1 MHMMMKLSELSSY
14 QKKPLLFTNLNSDT
28 KHESQNVLHFIFK
41 SPPFPL
47 FLCRFDY
54 LSEVKHVGEFPQESL
69 SNENLNVDLMENDSA
84 LKFELSAA
92 GLWKLHSHPLGSSD
106 SDRRTTSTT
115 LKKRTKKAPRKGKC
129 NTFFQYL
136 SIGKVEINF
145 VILDEFE
152 LDEKTHLSFCC
163 IFHRKPGKLILP
175 RK

>member
-54 LSEVKHVGEFPQESL
+54 LSEVKHVGEFPQESP

-115 LKKRTKKAPRKGKC
+115 LKKKEQKKPRE
-129 NTFFQYL
+129 
-136 SIGKVEINF
+136 KVSATHSSNICPS
-145 VILDEFE
+145 
-152 LDEKTHLSFCC
+152 EKL
-163 IFHRKPGKLILP
+163 KLILSYLMSLSLMK
-175 RK
+175 RLI